1 MIVFV
6 LCECGYEEG
15 TVDIKGVFYSFD
27 KAVQMKRKLYDAV
40 EEEDKDWLWY
50 DIQAVE
56 LQ

>member
-1 MIVFV
+1 MTIFV

-15 TVDIKGVFYSFD
+15 TVDIKGAFYSFD

-56 LQ
+56 LK